1 MESRINNL
9 VDWVS
14 KRILPTLILFSALS
28 VSGSAAFYSVSGLS
42 KLFAGAALE
51 VMIMA
56 GSLEVAKLVT
66 ATLLHRYWK
75 ELSLLLKSYLTMAVI
90 ILVAITS
97 MGIYGFLS
105 AAYQDTFNKLM
116 QRDNKIAFL
125 QEKADFYQS
134 DVTRYE
140 KELEQIS
147 NNISNLSN
155 AKATSI
161 QVRDTTVAGGVRQT
175 VSTAELRLSQ
185 TRIES
190 EEINRGGIREK
201 RERVADSLQR
211 YQLKILQLKSDTDVA
226 GELGPLEY
234 LSGLT
239 GVPMDSIINILLL
252 VIVFVFDPL
261 AISLVLAANFAF
273 DKLKPSNKGTKKQAH
288 KLPNVEEEQQDF
300 LDNYD
305 EYDDLMYPERD
316 FDFDKYE
323 GADWMPP
330 SNLPNDLVTKVTR
343 KSEEIDEAISRMYEI
358 YGETGSIDLRDIEVD
373 YDKIENTDWEI
384 EAEDHS
390 DFEDAE
396 KNIILEE
403 GDPKKRLRDLQRYLD
418 KERIGGI
425 NPRLKK
431 DLLNQISIL
440 KKEIQNNESDD
451 LTKTY

>member
-1 MESRINNL
+1 MITAISNFI
-9 VDWVS
+9 DWVG
-14 KRILPTLILFSALS
+14 KRTLPTLILLSALS

-42 KLFAGAALE
+42 KLFAGASLE

-75 ELSLLLKSYLTMAVI
+75 TLGTILKWYLTVAVV
-90 ILVAITS
+90 ILVLITS

-116 QRDNKIAFL
+116 QRDNKVAFL

-140 KELEQIS
+140 KELQQIS
-147 NNISNLSN
+147 NNIATLSN

-161 QVRDTTVAGGVRQT
+161 QVRDTTVAGGVRST

-185 TRIES
+185 ARIEA
-190 EEINRGGIREK
+190 EEANRSDIRAK
-201 RERVADSLQR
+201 RDQVADSLQK
-211 YQLKILQLKSDTDVA
+211 YQLEILQLKSDTDVA

-239 GVPMDSIINILLL
+239 GVSMDKIINWLLL

-261 AISLVLAANFAF
+261 AVSLIIASNFAF
-273 DKLKPSNKGTKKQAH
+273 SRLASSKKSTKKQVP
-288 KLPNVEEEQQDF
+288 KV
-300 LDNYD
+300 
-305 EYDDLMYPERD
+305 PEPRV
-316 FDFDKYE
+316 FDPQSYE
-323 GADWMPP
+323 GAEWLDIEQQQQDWLDWQDEMP
-330 SNLPNDLVTKVTR
+330 DDTMYMER
-343 KSEEIDEAISRMYEI
+343 GMSEEELEKLYQI
-358 YGETGSIDLRDIEVD
+358 YGETGSINPRDLEVE
-373 YDKIENTDWEI
+373 YEEVEAPDWEI
-384 EAEDHS
+384 EAEEHS

-403 GDPKKRLRDLQRYLD
+403 EDPNKKLRDLETYLK
-418 KERIGGI
+418 KEKIGGI
-425 NPRLKK
+425 NPRLEK
-431 DLLNQISIL
+431 DLLNEINTV
-440 KKEIQNNESDD
+440 KKQLSQDESDD

>member
-1 MESRINNL
+1 MITAISNFI
-9 VDWVS
+9 DWVG
-14 KRILPTLILFSALS
+14 KRTLPTLILLSALS

-42 KLFAGAALE
+42 KLFAGASLE

-75 ELSLLLKSYLTMAVI
+75 TLGGILKWYLTAAVV
-90 ILVAITS
+90 ILVLITS

-116 QRDNKIAFL
+116 QRDNKVAFL

-147 NNISNLSN
+147 NNISTLSN

-161 QVRDTTVAGGVRQT
+161 QVRDTTVAGGLRST

-185 TRIES
+185 ARIEA
-190 EEINRGGIREK
+190 EEANRSDIRAK
-201 RERVADSLQR
+201 RDQVADSLQK
-211 YQLKILQLKSDTDVA
+211 YQLEILQLKSDTEVA

-239 GVPMDSIINILLL
+239 GVSMDKIINWLLL
-252 VIVFVFDPL
+252 IIVFVFDPL
-261 AISLVLAANFAF
+261 AVSLIIASNFAF
-273 DKLKPSNKGTKKQAH
+273 SRLAPSKKSTKK
-288 KLPNVEEEQQDF
+288 KVPKVPEPLPSVEEEQ
-300 LDNYD
+300 
-305 EYDDLMYPERD
+305 E
-316 FDFDKYE
+316 
-323 GADWMPP
+323 DWIEWAE
-330 SNLPNDLVTKVTR
+330 NLPDEEMYSER
-343 KSEEIDEAISRMYEI
+343 EMSEEELEKLYQI
-358 YGETGSIDLRDIEVD
+358 YGETGSIDPKDLEVE
-373 YDKIENTDWEI
+373 YEEVEAPDWEI
-384 EAEDHS
+384 EEEEHS

-403 GDPKKRLRDLQRYLD
+403 ENPNKRLRDLESYLN

-425 NPRLKK
+425 NPRLEK
-431 DLLNQISIL
+431 DLMNEINTL
-440 KKEIQNNESDD
+440 KKQLSQDKSDD

>member
-1 MESRINNL
+1 MESGINNL

-14 KRILPTLILFSALS
+14 KRVLPTLILFSALS

-66 ATLLHRYWK
+66 ATLLHRYWE

-147 NNISNLSN
+147 NNISSLSN

-261 AISLVLAANFAF
+261 AISLILAANFAF
-273 DKLKPSNKGTKKQAH
+273 DKLKTSNKGTKKQAH
-288 KLPNVEEEQQDF
+288 NLPNVEEEQQYF

-305 EYDDLMYPERD
+305 EYDDIMYPERN
-316 FDFDKYE
+316 FDKYE
-323 GADWMPP
+323 GADWTPP
-330 SNLPNDLVTKVTR
+330 SNTPDYLVTKVTR
-343 KSEEIDEAISRMYEI
+343 KSEEIDEAINKMYEI
-358 YGETGSIDLRDIEVD
+358 YGETSSIDLRNIEVD

-384 EAEDHS
+384 EEEDHS

-403 GDPKKRLRDLQRYLD
+403 GDLKKRLRDLQRYLD

>member
-1 MESRINNL
+1 MYRAITDFL
-9 VDWVS
+9 DWVG
-14 KRILPTLILFSALS
+14 KRTLPTLILLSALS

-42 KLFAGAALE
+42 KLFAGASLE

-75 ELSLLLKSYLTMAVI
+75 TLGGILKWYLTAAVV
-90 ILVAITS
+90 ILVLITS

-116 QRDNKIAFL
+116 QRDNKVAFL

-147 NNISNLSN
+147 NNISTLSN

-161 QVRDTTVAGGVRQT
+161 QVRDTTVAGGLRST

-185 TRIES
+185 ARIEA
-190 EEINRGGIREK
+190 EEANRSDIRAK
-201 RERVADSLQR
+201 RDQVADSLQK
-211 YQLKILQLKSDTDVA
+211 YQLEILQLKSDTEVA

-239 GVPMDSIINILLL
+239 GVSMDKIINWLLL
-252 VIVFVFDPL
+252 IIVFVFDPL
-261 AISLVLAANFAF
+261 AVSLIIASNFAF
-273 DKLKPSNKGTKKQAH
+273 SRLAPSKKSTKK
-288 KLPNVEEEQQDF
+288 KVPKVPEPLPSVEKEQEDWLEWAENLPDEE
-300 LDNYD
+300 
-305 EYDDLMYPERD
+305 MYPER
-316 FDFDKYE
+316 E
-323 GADWMPP
+323 M
-330 SNLPNDLVTKVTR
+330 T
-343 KSEEIDEAISRMYEI
+343 EEELEKLYQI
-358 YGETGSIDLRDIEVD
+358 YGETGSIDPKDLEVE
-373 YDKIENTDWEI
+373 YEEGEAPDWEI
-384 EAEDHS
+384 EEEEHS

-403 GDPKKRLRDLQRYLD
+403 ENPNKRLRDLETYLK

-425 NPRLKK
+425 NPRLEK
-431 DLLNQISIL
+431 DLMNEINTL
-440 KKEIQNNESDD
+440 KKQLSQDKSDD

>member
-1 MESRINNL
+1 MIKAFSDL
-9 VDWVS
+9 WDWVG
-14 KRILPTLILFSALS
+14 KRTLPTLILISALS

-56 GSLEVAKLVT
+56 GSLEAAKLVT

-75 ELSLLLKSYLTMAVI
+75 TISIWLKTYLTIAVV
-90 ILVAITS
+90 ILVLITS

-116 QRDNKIAFL
+116 QRDNKISFL

-147 NNISNLSN
+147 ANIATLSN

-161 QVRDTTVAGGVRQT
+161 QVRDTTVAGGVRST

-185 TRIES
+185 QRITA
-190 EEINRGGIREK
+190 EEANRADIRAK
-201 RERVADSLQR
+201 RDIVADSLQKF
-211 YQLKILQLKSDTDVA
+211 QLEILQLKSDTDVA

-239 GVPMDSIINILLL
+239 GVSMDKIINWLLI

-261 AISLVLAANFAF
+261 AISLVIAANFAF
-273 DKLKPSNKGTKKQAH
+273 SQISPSKKVTKKQVL
-288 KLPNVEEEQQDF
+288 KVLDPLPSVEEEQQEW
-300 LDNYD
+300 LD
-305 EYDDLMYPERD
+305 EYEGQDEYEERLLESVRELEDDVMYPER
-316 FDFDKYE
+316 E
-323 GADWMPP
+323 M
-330 SNLPNDLVTKVTR
+330 T
-343 KSEEIDEAISRMYEI
+343 EEELQRLYAI
-358 YGETGSIDLRDIEVD
+358 YGETGSIDINDIDVEYEEV
-373 YDKIENTDWEI
+373 EAPDWEI
-384 EAEDHS
+384 EEEEHS
-390 DFEDAE
+390 DFEDSE
-396 KNIILEE
+396 KNVILEE
-403 GDPKKRLRDLQRYLD
+403 DDPRVRLDELKAYLK

-425 NPRLKK
+425 NRRLER
-431 DLLNQISIL
+431 DLVQ
-440 KKEIQNNESDD
+440 EIEKLEQQLSEGEDD

>member
-1 MESRINNL
+1 MYQPISDFL
-9 VDWVS
+9 DWVG
-14 KRILPTLILFSALS
+14 KRTLPTLILLSALS

-42 KLFAGAALE
+42 KLFAGAAFE

-75 ELSLLLKSYLTMAVI
+75 TIGGILKWYLTVAVI
-90 ILVAITS
+90 VLVLITS

-105 AAYQDTFNKLM
+105 AAYQDTFNKLI
-116 QRDNKIAFL
+116 QRDNKVAFL

-140 KELEQIS
+140 KELQQIS
-147 NNISNLSN
+147 NNISTLSN

-161 QVRDTTVAGGVRQT
+161 QVRDTTVVGGVRST

-185 TRIES
+185 ARIEA
-190 EEINRGGIREK
+190 EEANRRDIRAK
-201 RERVADSLQR
+201 RDQVADSLQK
-211 YQLKILQLKSDTDVA
+211 YQLDILQLKSDTDVA

-239 GVPMDSIINILLL
+239 GTPMDVIINILLL

-261 AISLVLAANFAF
+261 AVSLIIASNFAF
-273 DKLKPSNKGTKKQAH
+273 SRIAPSKKSTKKQVP
-288 KLPNVEEEQQDF
+288 KVPDPLPSVEQEQQDW
-300 LDNYD
+300 LEWAENLPD
-305 EYDDLMYPERD
+305 EEMYPER
-316 FDFDKYE
+316 E
-323 GADWMPP
+323 M
-330 SNLPNDLVTKVTR
+330 
-343 KSEEIDEAISRMYEI
+343 SEEELQKLYQI
-358 YGETGSIDLRDIEVD
+358 YGETGSIDPKDLEVE
-373 YDKIENTDWEI
+373 YERVEAPDWEI
-384 EAEDHS
+384 EAEEHS

-403 GDPKKRLRDLQRYLD
+403 EDPRKRLKDLETYLK

-425 NPRLKK
+425 NPRLEK
-431 DLLNQISIL
+431 DLLNEISTL
-440 KKEIQNNESDD
+440 KKQLSEDESED

>member
-1 MESRINNL
+1 MYRAITDFL
-9 VDWVS
+9 DWVG
-14 KRILPTLILFSALS
+14 KRTLPTLILLSALS

-42 KLFAGAALE
+42 KLFAGASLE

-75 ELSLLLKSYLTMAVI
+75 TLGGILKWYLTAAVV
-90 ILVAITS
+90 ILVLITS

-116 QRDNKIAFL
+116 QRDNKVAFL

-147 NNISNLSN
+147 NNISTLSN

-161 QVRDTTVAGGVRQT
+161 QVRDTTVAGGLRST

-185 TRIES
+185 ARIEA
-190 EEINRGGIREK
+190 EEANRSDIRAK
-201 RERVADSLQR
+201 RDQVADSLQK
-211 YQLKILQLKSDTDVA
+211 YQLEILQLKSDTEVA

-239 GVPMDSIINILLL
+239 GVSMDKIINWLLL
-252 VIVFVFDPL
+252 IIVFVFDPL
-261 AISLVLAANFAF
+261 AVSLIIASNFAF
-273 DKLKPSNKGTKKQAH
+273 SRLASSKKSAKNKKLEVSEPLPS
-288 KLPNVEEEQQDF
+288 VEEEQQEWLDLQDDF
-300 LDNYD
+300 P
-305 EYDDLMYPERD
+305 DDTMYPER
-316 FDFDKYE
+316 K
-323 GADWMPP
+323 M
-330 SNLPNDLVTKVTR
+330 
-343 KSEEIDEAISRMYEI
+343 SEEELERYYQI
-358 YGETGSIDLRDIEVD
+358 YGETGSIDPRDLDVD
-373 YDKIENTDWEI
+373 YETVYPDMPKEELYDDWKIEKEEHPDF
-384 EAEDHS
+384 DDS
-390 DFEDAE
+390 D

-403 GDPKKRLRDLQRYLD
+403 EDPNKRLRDLETYLK

-425 NPRLKK
+425 NPRLEK
-431 DLLNQISIL
+431 DLMNEINTL
-440 KKEIQNNESDD
+440 KKQLSQDKSDD

>member
-1 MESRINNL
+1 MITAISNFI
-9 VDWVS
+9 DWVG
-14 KRILPTLILFSALS
+14 KRTLPTLILLSALS

-42 KLFAGAALE
+42 KLFAGASLE

-75 ELSLLLKSYLTMAVI
+75 TLGGILKWYLTAAVV
-90 ILVAITS
+90 ILVLITS

-116 QRDNKIAFL
+116 QRDNKVAFL

-147 NNISNLSN
+147 NNISTLSN

-161 QVRDTTVAGGVRQT
+161 QVRDTTVAGGLRST

-185 TRIES
+185 ARIEA
-190 EEINRGGIREK
+190 EEANRSDIRAK
-201 RERVADSLQR
+201 RDQVADSLQK
-211 YQLKILQLKSDTDVA
+211 YQLEILQLKSDTDVA

-239 GVPMDSIINILLL
+239 GVSMDKIINWLLL
-252 VIVFVFDPL
+252 IIVFVFDPL
-261 AISLVLAANFAF
+261 AVSLIIASNFAF
-273 DKLKPSNKGTKKQAH
+273 SRLAPSKKSTKK
-288 KLPNVEEEQQDF
+288 KVPKVPEPLPSVEKEQEDWIEWAENLPDEE
-300 LDNYD
+300 
-305 EYDDLMYPERD
+305 MYPER
-316 FDFDKYE
+316 E
-323 GADWMPP
+323 M
-330 SNLPNDLVTKVTR
+330 T
-343 KSEEIDEAISRMYEI
+343 EEELEKLYQI
-358 YGETGSIDLRDIEVD
+358 YGETGSIDPKDLEVE
-373 YDKIENTDWEI
+373 YEEVEAPDWEI
-384 EAEDHS
+384 EEEEHS

-403 GDPKKRLRDLQRYLD
+403 EDPNKRLRDLETYLK

-425 NPRLKK
+425 NPRLEK
-431 DLLNQISIL
+431 DLMNEINTL
-440 KKEIQNNESDD
+440 KKQLSQDKSDD

>member
-14 KRILPTLILFSALS
+14 KRILPALILFSALS

-75 ELSLLLKSYLTMAVI
+75 ELSFLLKSYLTIAVI

-105 AAYQDTFNKLM
+105 SAYQETFNKLM

-147 NNISNLSN
+147 NNISTLSN

-161 QVRDTTVAGGVRQT
+161 QVRDTTVAGGIRQT

-185 TRIES
+185 ARIES

-201 RERVADSLQR
+201 RDRVADSLQR
-211 YQLKILQLKSDTDVA
+211 YQLDILQLKSDTDVA

-234 LSGLT
+234 LSNLT

-273 DKLKPSNKGTKKQAH
+273 ARISNKDNKKQVP
-288 KLPNVEEEQQDF
+288 KLPNVEDEQQDF

-305 EYDDLMYPERD
+305 DYDDLMYPERD
-316 FDFDKYE
+316 FDPSQYE
-323 GADWMPP
+323 EYDRAPMSSIPG
-330 SNLPNDLVTKVTR
+330 DLVEKVTR
-343 KSEEIDEAISRMYEI
+343 KSEEIDDALNRIYEI
-358 YGETGSIDLRDIEVD
+358 YGETGSIDPRDIEVD
-373 YDKIENTDWEI
+373 YDEIEAVDWEI

-403 GDPKKRLRDLQRYLD
+403 GNPNKRLKDLQRYLE

-431 DLLNQISIL
+431 DILNEISTIKKQI
-440 KKEIQNNESDD
+440 QDNESDD
-451 LTKTY
+451 LTKIY